1 MEYTGD
7 ADFFRTIQDAYRGD
21 FAGYMPERW
30 DFPGA
35 PFFFVKRTLMNL
47 KLFLIASDFLCC
59 YNNNHEKDGRQ
70 MHEREKAVGL

>member
-35 PFFFVKRTLMNL
+35 PFFMKRTLMNL
-47 KLFLIASDFLCC
+47 KRFLIASGFLCC

-70 MHEREKAVGL
+70 LHEREKAVGL